1 MRHVTIYTTPTC
13 PFSRQLREFL
23 QQSRQSF
30 VEYNVI
36 DEPERLTEMRQL
48 TRGIS
53 AVPIVVLD
61 KNKPTQK
68 VLVGFESG
76 SLETLLSAI

>member
-1 MRHVTIYTTPTC
+1 MKHVTIYTTPTC
-13 PFSRQLREFL
+13 PFSRQLRDFL
-23 QQSRQSF
+23 QKNNQSF

-68 VLVGFESG
+68 VLVGFESD